1 MKKKILIVEDDALN
15 RRFLTDVL
23 ASEGYETVTS
33 DRAEGVLELVSAEK
47 PDGIVMDICM
57 PDGDG
62 IELTRCL
69 KQDERF
75 TGIPVIAV
83 TAMHEP
89 TDEAIARAEGCADY
103 LRKPVGISGFI
114 RSVSKYVN

>member
-15 RRFLTDVL
+15 RRFLSDVL
-23 ASEGYETVTS
+23 NSEGYETVTS
-33 DRAEGVLELVSAEK
+33 DRVQGVMELVSKEK
-47 PDGIVMDICM
+47 PDGIVMDMCM

-62 IELTRCL
+62 IELTR
-69 KQDERF
+69 KIKRDARF

-103 LRKPVGISGFI
+103 LRKPVGIPGFV
-114 RSVSKYVN
+114 RSISKFVN